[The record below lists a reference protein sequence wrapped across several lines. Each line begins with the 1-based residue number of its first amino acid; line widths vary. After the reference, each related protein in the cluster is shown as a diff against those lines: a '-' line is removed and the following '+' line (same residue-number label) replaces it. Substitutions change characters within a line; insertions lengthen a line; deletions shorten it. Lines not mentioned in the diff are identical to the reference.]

1 MARRPC
7 CCRTSAALARR
18 SGRGRHAGYG
28 HGPCLCGSYHA
39 CRGRASMLVAP
50 MSRGSALTQG
60 ASRMQPVLRL
70 VSSNDP
76 ERSEREPPYHD
87 PLTDEPVLDAY
98 SQAVV
103 RVAERVSPAVV
114 HIEVHSQRGSASR
127 SDPRLAPDVRG
138 HGSGFLVTPD
148 GFIVTN
154 SHVVHGAAQLI
165 VTLADGRREPA
176 ELIGDDPDTDVA
188 VVRMHAP
195 QLVPARL
202 GDSDTIRVGQ
212 LVVAIGNPYGFQC
225 TVTAGVVSAL
235 GRSLRSQSG
244 RLIDNVIQT
253 DAALNPGN
261 SGGPLVTARG
271 EVIGVNTAVIL
282 PAQGLCFAIGVNT
295 ATFVAGRLIKDGR
308 ITRGY
313 LGVAGQNVPLI
324 RHLVRR
330 HTLPVTSGMLVLSV
344 EPHSPAQWVGV
355 CPGDVLG
362 GYAGRPVA
370 GIDDLHRLLVEEQ
383 VGRAAPLLVIRS
395 GEILTLEIVAE
406 DARALTEPVRTVRPA
421 PPA

>member
-1 MARRPC
+1 ML
-7 CCRTSAALARR
+7 AA
-18 SGRGRHAGYG
+18 
-28 HGPCLCGSYHA
+28 P
-39 CRGRASMLVAP
+39 V
-50 MSRGSALTQG
+50 SRGSAITKGSSL
-60 ASRMQPVLRL
+60 MQPVLRL

-76 ERSEREPPYHD
+76 EHVGRASHAPD
-87 PLTDEPVLDAY
+87 PLTDEQLLDAY

-114 HIEVHSQRGSASR
+114 NIEVQSQQGSTSR

-138 HGSGFLVTPD
+138 HGSGFLLTPD

-154 SHVVHGAAQLI
+154 SHVVHDAAQLT
-165 VTLADGRREPA
+165 VTLADGRREEA

-188 VVRMHAP
+188 VVRIHAP

-202 GDSDTIRVGQ
+202 GDSQTIRVGQ

-261 SGGPLVTARG
+261 SGGPLVTSRG

-282 PAQGLCFAIGVNT
+282 PAQGIC
-295 ATFVAGRLIKDGR
+295 RDS
-308 ITRGY
+308 
-313 LGVAGQNVPLI
+313 LGCRV
-324 RHLVRR
+324 
-330 HTLPVTSGMLVLSV
+330 
-344 EPHSPAQWVGV
+344 
-355 CPGDVLG
+355 
-362 GYAGRPVA
+362 
-370 GIDDLHRLLVEEQ
+370 
-383 VGRAAPLLVIRS
+383 
-395 GEILTLEIVAE
+395 
-406 DARALTEPVRTVRPA
+406 
-421 PPA
+421 

>member
-1 MARRPC
+1 
-7 CCRTSAALARR
+7 
-18 SGRGRHAGYG
+18 
-28 HGPCLCGSYHA
+28 
-39 CRGRASMLVAP
+39 
-50 MSRGSALTQG
+50 
-60 ASRMQPVLRL
+60 MQPVLRL

-76 ERSEREPPYHD
+76 ERSGRERPALD
-87 PLTDEPVLDAY
+87 PLTDAQVLDAY

-114 HIEVHSQRGSASR
+114 NIEVHSRQGSTSR
-127 SDPRLAPDVRG
+127 SDPRLAPDVQG
-138 HGSGFLVTPD
+138 NGSGFLFTPD

-154 SHVVHGAAQLI
+154 SHVVHDAAQLM

-202 GDSDTIRVGQ
+202 GDSRTIRVGQ

-244 RLIDNVIQT
+244 RLIDNIIQT

-282 PAQGLCFAIGVNT
+282 PAQGLCFAIGINT

-308 ITRGY
+308 IKRGY
-313 LGVAGQNVPLI
+313 IGVAGQNVPLG

-330 HTLPVTSGMLVLSV
+330 HALAVPSGILVLSV
-344 EPHSPAQWVGV
+344 EPHSPAQRAGV
-355 CPGDVLG
+355 CPGDVLV
-362 GYAGRPVA
+362 GYAGHPVA

-383 VGRAAPLLVIRS
+383 IGRAAPLLVLHG
-395 GEILTLEIVAE
+395 GELLALDVLAE
-406 DARALTEPVRTVRPA
+406 ESRAHTEQMHMVWPA
-421 PPA
+421 QHSAA